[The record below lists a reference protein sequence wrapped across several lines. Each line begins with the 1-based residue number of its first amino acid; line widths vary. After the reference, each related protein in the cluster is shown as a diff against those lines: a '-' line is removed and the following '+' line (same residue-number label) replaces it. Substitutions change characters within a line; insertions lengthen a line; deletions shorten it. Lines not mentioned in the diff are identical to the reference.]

1 MIKEKFMAYK
11 TSLDLHDVS
20 LGNIELENKI
30 KAIKCSDDERKA
42 YAEFYDELLRCGGDK
57 RKLIISVENVSS
69 KFYKDNIQVFSQE
82 ESVEVC
88 RVKFRNEQ
96 YIVVYTSNE
105 SFQCSDSVYGR
116 LISIADLF
124 GLILENEQV
133 AGMIINYRSDDIVL
147 ERDIIWFLNFIVE
160 MKKRRSKI
168 ATKDNYFN

>member
-1 MIKEKFMAYK
+1 MAYK

-30 KAIKCSDDERKA
+30 KAIKGSDDERRA
-42 YAEFYDELLRCGGDK
+42 YAELYDELLRYGGDK

-69 KFYKDNIQVFSQE
+69 KFYKDNMQVFSQE

-96 YIVVYTSNE
+96 YIVVYTSDE

-147 ERDIIWFLNFIVE
+147 EKDIIWFLDFIVQVE
-160 MKKRRSKI
+160 DKC
-168 ATKDNYFN
+168 